1 MKQKAQFKTVEEID
15 SHVRWVRVSTDI
27 HLWRLNSLAYRGLER
42 QIESGSLT
50 LTGEKKALADIS
62 ASKRARKAV
71 EQFQVEQDAI
81 DAERTR
87 AEELRKE
94 LASVFSTVSRCSNLT
109 PNFASRMTP
118 SRKRYLTDTKR
129 SKPNLTR

>member
-1 MKQKAQFKTVEEID
+1 MFGAPGYLVLSSDT
-15 SHVRWVRVSTDI
+15 TDY
-27 HLWRLNSLAYRGLER
+27 LPYRGLER

-71 EQFQVEQDAI
+71 EQFQVEQDAV

-94 LASVFSTVSRCSNLT
+94 LVSKLSTVSRCRPNLVC
-109 PNFASRMTP
+109 RMTP
-118 SRKRYLTDTKR
+118 SRKRYLIGTR
-129 SKPNLTR
+129 QSKLN